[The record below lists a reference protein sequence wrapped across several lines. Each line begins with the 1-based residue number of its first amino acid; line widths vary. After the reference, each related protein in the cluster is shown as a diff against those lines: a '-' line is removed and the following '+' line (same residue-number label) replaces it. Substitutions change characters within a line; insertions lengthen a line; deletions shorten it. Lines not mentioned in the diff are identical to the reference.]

1 MPMLLLTHI
10 RLQVAL
16 LDAVGR
22 RRDER
27 GDVPGWVLIVVMSV
41 GIVAA
46 LGALAEDQLTVILER
61 ALSSVGS

>member
-1 MPMLLLTHI
+1 MNTLLLTHL
-10 RLQVAL
+10 RLVETLHDVAQ
-16 LDAVGR
+16 

-46 LGALAEDQLTVILER
+46 LGTLAEDQLTVILGR
-61 ALSSVGS
+61 ALDSVGS